1 MDNSL
6 QKVPYAVFGTA
17 SAYFANRAVALYL
30 SNSDLAPNEQ
40 LMQTLDNLPKVIS
53 QYPFNLSFE
62 SKPMLAS
69 FGCLAAATL
78 FYLMR
83 DTHEYR
89 FGREHGSARWGTRK
103 EQKSFADKKFSQNI
117 ILAEGLYMSL
127 NERGKVDTD
136 RNNNVLVCGGSGSWK
151 TTSIVLSNLAQ
162 KNTSFVQTD
171 PKGLNVRRT
180 GKMLEE
186 AGYKVKVCDFD
197 TLQNTDRFNPYHY
210 IHDEISLKQ
219 IISVLIDAT
228 NGEHAKKSEPFWD
241 KSEEM
246 LISSLASFLY
256 YRYRGDGV
264 IEGDGVMPSL
274 ADIGTLIRYLERT
287 DDTPSKLEIM
297 FDEFAQKFGRNNYAV
312 LQFEN
317 FKNFKGQTRSSVV
330 AIGTARFSMFDLQD
344 VKDFIQDD
352 TLEIDK
358 WVDEKYAVFLKI
370 PDMDFTFNF
379 LTLMVFLLAFKT
391 LESKID
397 NEYFGNPPVPI
408 QFMLDEFANL
418 GKIPHIEKALS
429 VFRSRKMSIMI
440 FLQSLN
446 QLKAMYKDDWLSFI
460 ANCDSVVYLSG
471 STEKETQEFFS
482 GSAGKETIYTKERQ
496 RGQTMIKPM
505 GRDLITSSE
514 VRTLNRRKALVSI
527 ASTNMFKV
535 NKYNYKKHPNA
546 KEISD
551 NPRDG
556 KWYFYSRYKNKRLEF
571 EANTKKQENAGKT
584 IDMKVLS
591 FDQLMEITV

>member
-1 MDNSL
+1 MSNSL

-30 SNSDLAPNEQ
+30 SNNVLNSNEQ
-40 LMQTLDNLPKVIS
+40 LAKTLDSLPKVIAEH
-53 QYPFNLSFE
+53 PFSISFE
-62 SKPMLAS
+62 PKPMLAT

-78 FYLMR
+78 FYAMR

-103 EQKSFADKKFSQNI
+103 EQKSFRDKDFSQNI

-246 LISSLASFLY
+246 LIASLASFLY

-297 FDEFAQKFGRNNYAV
+297 FDDFAQKFGRNNYAV

-317 FKNFKGQTRSSVV
+317 FKNFKGQTRASVV

-527 ASTNMFKV
+527 ASTNMFQV

-571 EANTKKQENAGKT
+571 QAITKKQENAGKK

-591 FDQLMEITV
+591 FDQLMEITR